1 MICACCRYLVAI
13 IFGGLAATTLA
24 CGYCIEDK
32 IAAVYDYQ
40 VITRAL
46 SRQHQVAFFAVEG
59 TMVAGEKSRRVL
71 QAAVESVAGVDKGSA
86 RVSVD
91 PAALSAA
98 FDPAHASSASME
110 RALSRKLAVHGLSV
124 TTVRVM
130 DNRSALKSP
139 SNP

>member
-1 MICACCRYLVAI
+1 VIRACSRYLCAI
-13 IFGGLAATTLA
+13 IFGGLASTTLA

-32 IAAVYDYQ
+32 IAAVYDYD

-46 SRQHQVAFFAVEG
+46 SRQHRVAFFTVEG
-59 TMVAGEKSRRVL
+59 AMAASEDSRRAL
-71 QAAVESVAGVDKGSA
+71 KAAVESVAGVDKGSA

-98 FDPAHASSASME
+98 FDPARASSASME